1 MALEQG
7 MQQGRVSPTTPQGG
21 PTVAAQLAQA
31 AQAPMQQPAMQ
42 GAIQQAGIAAQIQ
55 AMKQQQM
62 QQALQ
67 QLAAQQVQQ
76 QPMDMGIAA
85 APGAQSV
92 RMAGGGIVGYAEP
105 GEVSEEEIA
114 RRMWR
119 EAEAKKRLFGGQD
132 LSAGYQK
139 VFGTSGASAEVP
151 EGRPTP
157 KTDERLGKVIGS
169 ENIADIGRAEMAAER
184 ARNMALVNQEAAA
197 KPSSGSSAVAQMVG
211 SRPDLVDQ
219 LMGKERAVYANINT
233 ATPTGEEISARTAR
247 DYQAHRQFLI
257 SRGIDPDAYDKRVA
271 EDRELFK
278 KQQDLIQSRIDR
290 ERGQDTPMA
299 RAAEALMGFRQMRGQ
314 GIGTGIA
321 SSAGAL
327 TQGIKTRQ
335 KAIGEQEDLQLRVAD
350 LEMTRRRA
358 LEDAKQAIAEGR
370 WNDAKA
376 SLGTERAA
384 SNEKAKLLGETFGKE
399 ATLALKQREIDEV
412 KAARLGAS
420 KQHAEQMEFNKN
432 MGLLNS
438 MRDKVNQI
446 ALKIGQKYEKNPVM
460 MMYNAQAMTGSVDP
474 KIQEQYENVI
484 AMRDKEI
491 ADATEQQARAAK
503 FLEDKLYGRQPIFGI
518 NAKGDRIVS
527 FDDKKTWQPVVK

>member
-1 MALEQG
+1 MQAPIPQELSALMALEQG

-21 PTVAAQLAQA
+21 PTVAAQVAQA

-67 QLAAQQVQQ
+67 QLAAQQAQQ

-119 EAEAKKRLFGGQD
+119 EAEAKKRLFDGQD
-132 LSAGYQK
+132 LSAGYQR
-139 VFGTSGASAEVP
+139 VFGNTGASAEV
-151 EGRPTP
+151 
-157 KTDERLGKVIGS
+157 S
-169 ENIADIGRAEMAAER
+169 EAEKAADIRRAEMAAER
-184 ARNMALVNQEAAA
+184 ARNMALVNQEAQAAGQQAA

-257 SRGIDPDAYDKRVA
+257 GQGIDPDAYDKRVA

-278 KQQDLIQSRIDR
+278 KQQGLIQSRIDR

-384 SNEKAKLLGETFGKE
+384 SNEKAKLLGGTFGTE
-399 ATLALKQREIDEV
+399 ATLALKQRELDEI
-412 KAARLGAS
+412 KAGRL
-420 KQHAEQMEFNKN
+420 
-432 MGLLNS
+432 
-438 MRDKVNQI
+438 
-446 ALKIGQKYEKNPVM
+446 
-460 MMYNAQAMTGSVDP
+460 AQAANKGHLPPEKVMDLIRDNVAKKMDQWDKTITGKASFSNP
-474 KIQEQYENVI
+474 SIRMQQQKAYEAEEYARWRPILAGNP
-484 AMRDKEI
+484 AFAAFYSMLDKE
-491 ADATEQQARAAK
+491 
-503 FLEDKLYGRQPIFGI
+503 QPGVAPVAGNPNDPFGI
-518 NAKGDRIVS
+518 RNK
-527 FDDKKTWQPVVK
+527 Q